1 MDIFLAILLDILEQ
15 GLIYGITALG
25 LYISYKILNFPDLTV
40 DGSFPLGAAVT
51 TLFLMQGANPWLA
64 LLAAILA
71 GCLAGLMT
79 GVLHVFLKINE
90 LFSGILS
97 MTILYSVNLL
107 IVGRS
112 NQPFFDRDTIF
123 NSLPASLI
131 PSAGRGP
138 DFRIAIV
145 AFVIVIG
152 MKLLLD
158 YFLKTRKG
166 LLLRAAGDNQ
176 QVVNA
181 MGIHPGSMKILGL
194 ALANGLVALAGAV
207 LAQQQ
212 GFFEVSMGTGIMVM
226 GLASVIMGTVLFT
239 RISRVSPT
247 TKVLLGAIL
256 YKALVSLA
264 INLGAP
270 ASMLNLVRGVLFLLI
285 LLSYQ
290 FGQKGGQKHA

>member
-15 GLIYGITALG
+15 GLIYGIMALG

-138 DFRIAIV
+138 DFRVAIV

-194 ALANGLVALAGAV
+194 ALANGLVALAGAI

-239 RISRVSPT
+239 RISRLSPT

>member
-1 MDIFLAILLDILEQ
+1 MDIFFAILLDILEQ
-15 GLIYGITALG
+15 GLIYGIMALG

-138 DFRIAIV
+138 DFRVAIV

-239 RISRVSPT
+239 RISRLSPT

>member
-15 GLIYGITALG
+15 GLIYGIMALG

-138 DFRIAIV
+138 DFRVAIV

-239 RISRVSPT
+239 RISRLSPT
-247 TKVLLGAIL
+247 IKVLLGAIL

>member
-15 GLIYGITALG
+15 GLIYGIMTLG

-112 NQPFFDRDTIF
+112 NQPFFDRETIF

-138 DFRIAIV
+138 DFRVAIV

-239 RISRVSPT
+239 RISRLSPA

>member
-15 GLIYGITALG
+15 GLIYGIMALG

-112 NQPFFDRDTIF
+112 NQPFFDRETIF

-138 DFRIAIV
+138 DFRVAIV

-239 RISRVSPT
+239 RISRLSPT

>member
-15 GLIYGITALG
+15 GLIYGIMALG

>member
-15 GLIYGITALG
+15 GLIYGIMALG

-138 DFRIAIV
+138 DFRVAIV

>member
-15 GLIYGITALG
+15 GLIYGIMALG

-239 RISRVSPT
+239 RISRLSPT

-290 FGQKGGQKHA
+290 FGQKRGQKHA

>member
-15 GLIYGITALG
+15 GLIYGIMALG

-239 RISRVSPT
+239 RISRLSPT

>member
-15 GLIYGITALG
+15 GLIYGIMALG

-138 DFRIAIV
+138 DFRVAIV

-239 RISRVSPT
+239 RISRLSPT

>member
-15 GLIYGITALG
+15 GLIYGIMTLG

-112 NQPFFDRDTIF
+112 NQPFFDRETIF

-138 DFRIAIV
+138 DFRVAIV

-239 RISRVSPT
+239 RISRLSPT

>member
-15 GLIYGITALG
+15 GLIYGIMALG

-138 DFRIAIV
+138 DFRVAIV
-145 AFVIVIG
+145 AFVIVIS

-239 RISRVSPT
+239 RISRLSPT